1 MSQNPPGA
9 TIRPKGQAHVTACI
23 NKGDV
28 MSLERC
34 QTALK
39 EWAVT
44 VDALAKGDQ
53 ILLMRKGGIHEEGKN
68 FRVLYPQ
75 FLLYP
80 TYEHQKSDLLK
91 PSHQP
96 ELARILTQPAPK
108 DTITF
113 SYWAKIFEVLEISQ
127 QDQVDSLSPHF
138 IWTNAYAQSRL
149 YWKPMLPLS
158 VMLLR
163 VFRMEK
169 PVTVPHLPEYTGC
182 RSWVDIV
189 TNVPLGKV
197 TPVLGEAAFQ
207 RRVDE
212 VKGSLGLAVGAR

>member
-1 MSQNPPGA
+1 VS
-9 TIRPKGQAHVTACI
+9 
-23 NKGDV
+23 
-28 MSLERC
+28 
-34 QTALK
+34 
-39 EWAVT
+39 
-44 VDALAKGDQ
+44 ALAQGTQ

-68 FRVLYPQ
+68 FRVLYPE

-80 TYEHQKSDLLK
+80 TYEHQKMDLLK
-91 PSHQP
+91 PEYQP
-96 ELARILTQPAPK
+96 ALTRILAEQAPK

-113 SYWAKIFEVLEISQ
+113 SYWAKMAEVMEISQ
-127 QDQVDSLSPHF
+127 QEQVDRLSTHF

-163 VFRMEK
+163 VYRLER

-182 RSWVDIV
+182 RSWVDII
-189 TNVPLGKV
+189 TEVPLGRL
-197 TPVLGEAAFQ
+197 TPMLTEREFQ

-212 VKGSLGLAVGAR
+212 VKGSLGIAVGV

>member
-1 MSQNPPGA
+1 MSPN
-9 TIRPKGQAHVTACI
+9 
-23 NKGDV
+23 
-28 MSLERC
+28 RC

-44 VDALAKGDQ
+44 VDALAQGTQ

-80 TYEHQKSDLLK
+80 TYEHQKKDLLK
-91 PSHQP
+91 PDYQP
-96 ELARILTQPAPK
+96 VLERILEAPHSPE
-108 DTITF
+108 TITF
-113 SYWAKIFEVLEISQ
+113 THWAQMAEVIEISQ
-127 QDQVDSLSPHF
+127 QEQVDDLSTHF

-163 VFRMEK
+163 VYRMER

-182 RSWVDIV
+182 RSWVDII
-189 TNVPLGKV
+189 TEVPLGRL
-197 TPVLGEAAFQ
+197 TPVLTDAQFQ

-212 VKGSLGLAVGAR
+212 VKGCLGLAVRA